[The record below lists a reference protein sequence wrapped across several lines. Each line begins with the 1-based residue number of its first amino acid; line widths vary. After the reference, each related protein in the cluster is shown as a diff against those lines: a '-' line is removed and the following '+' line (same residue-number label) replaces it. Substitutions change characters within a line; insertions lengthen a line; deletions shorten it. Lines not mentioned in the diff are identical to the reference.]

1 MDGVKEMFIA
11 RQPIFNRSK
20 QVYGYE
26 LLYRNQEQ
34 DVAFRNT
41 TAQAS
46 TATVVGGL
54 FELGIER
61 IVNGKNAFVNFD
73 YDFLMSDTIELIAP
87 ENLVIEVLETVR
99 VDLPLIERLDYL
111 KKRGYRIALD
121 DFEETVA
128 DYPLIPLAD
137 IIKFDILLTPL
148 SSLKNEVKEALVQ
161 GKYLLAEKIETEEE
175 FNQAQEMGFHF
186 FQGFFFSKPQIVGGV
201 HQSQGSSLVFQK
213 MIQELKTKEP
223 SFQKLAQIVETD
235 PTLAYRVMS
244 VSGKAK
250 LQTKTIKAALA
261 KMGLLEIERW
271 TRVLMMLEMGKN
283 KPVELY
289 RMALIRSRFGELIA
303 ENSSM
308 TNRIHTITLMCLFSL
323 IDAMLDLSMEEALK
337 QIEIDEDVYQ
347 ALVFQTGPLDPI
359 LNVIY
364 CYERG
369 TCDSVAE
376 QAKQLGIDVI
386 FLKDWY
392 FQSIQWADQVMIQ
405 YQIES

>member
-34 DVAFRNT
+34 DVIFRDT

-46 TATVVGGL
+46 TATVLGGL

-73 YDFLMSDTIELIAP
+73 YDFLMSDIIELITP

-99 VDLPLIERLDYL
+99 VDLPLIVRLEYL
-111 KKRGYRIALD
+111 KKKGYRIALD

-128 DYPLIPLAD
+128 DYPLVPLAD

-148 SSLKNEVKEALVQ
+148 STLKKEVKDALAQ

-175 FNQAQEMGFHF
+175 FKQAQTMGFHF

-201 HQSQGSSLVFQK
+201 NKSQVSSIIFQK
-213 MIQELKTKEP
+213 MIQELKSKEP

-244 VSGKAK
+244 VSEKAK
-250 LQTKTIKAALA
+250 LQTKTIKAALT

-303 ENSSM
+303 ENSNM
-308 TNRIHTITLMCLFSL
+308 INRINTITLMCLFSL

-347 ALVFQTGPLDPI
+347 ALVFHTGPLELI
-359 LNVIY
+359 LSVIL

-369 TCDSVAE
+369 TCDHISE
-376 QAKQLGIDVI
+376 ISKDLGIDVNS
-386 FLKDWY
+386 LKDWY
-392 FQSIQWADQVMIQ
+392 LLSIQWADQVMIQ
-405 YQIES
+405 YQIEN